1 MDDCLFAYLGYSSS
15 KIKSI
20 KNNLLNQETRRQLTL
35 FVNPKYAKEIEAVR
49 KRFNPKQQ
57 ALIDCH
63 VTLCREDEIDNIE
76 AILANLQKLDS
87 IEISIGFGRVIRFDN
102 GKGVMLPA
110 YGDNESFHQLRSKI
124 LTGVVE
130 TIRRPEP
137 HITLMHPRNSNC
149 TDEIF
154 EEIQKLHF
162 PSKIVFTRI
171 SLIEQIDGG
180 KWSVL
185 QEFSS
190 K

>member
-1 MDDCLFAYLGYSSS
+1 M
-15 KIKSI
+15 
-20 KNNLLNQETRRQLTL
+20 NQQIRRQLTL
-35 FVNPKYAKEIEAVR
+35 FVNPTDAQEIEAVR
-49 KRFNPKQQ
+49 KRFNPSQQ
-57 ALIDCH
+57 ELIACH

-76 AILANLQKLDS
+76 ATLANLQKLNS
-87 IEISIGFGRVIRFDN
+87 IEISINFGRLIRFDN

-137 HITLMHPRNSNC
+137 HITLIHPRNSSC

-154 EEIQKLHF
+154 EEIQNLHF

-185 QEFSS
+185 QEISS

>member
-1 MDDCLFAYLGYSSS
+1 
-15 KIKSI
+15 
-20 KNNLLNQETRRQLTL
+20 LNQQIRRQLTL
-35 FVNPKYAKEIEAVR
+35 FVNPTDAQEIEAVR
-49 KRFNPKQQ
+49 KKFNPQQQ

-87 IEISIGFGRVIRFDN
+87 IEISISFGRVIRFDN
-102 GKGVMLPA
+102 NKGVMLPA
-110 YGDNESFHQLRSKI
+110 VGEKEGFHGLRSKI
-124 LTGVVE
+124 LAGIHE

-137 HITLMHPRNSNC
+137 HITLMHPRNSSC

-162 PSKIVFTRI
+162 PSTIVFTQI

-185 QEFSS
+185 QEFPS